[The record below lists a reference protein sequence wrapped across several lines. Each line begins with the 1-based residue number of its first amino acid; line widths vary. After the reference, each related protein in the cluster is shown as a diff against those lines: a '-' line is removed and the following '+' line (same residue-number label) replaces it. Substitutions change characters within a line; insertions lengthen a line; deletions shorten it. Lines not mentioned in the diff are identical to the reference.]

1 MNTTV
6 KRKKQGETFSSS
18 RPARIDFQGWMDGW
32 MDERSVA
39 KQDSWEYSLEDTL
52 QDQIQVVYY
61 IVMATRVF
69 RYFHSLLLC

>member
-1 MNTTV
+1 
-6 KRKKQGETFSSS
+6 
-18 RPARIDFQGWMDGW
+18 MDGW

-39 KQDSWEYSLEDTL
+39 EQDSWEYSLEDTL
-52 QDQIQVVYY
+52 QDQIQLVYY